1 MMRKR
6 VIIFNGNSASEI
18 GAEYFFQHPLIKD
31 LASDQV
37 TDLYHSTL
45 IYLNTLKSAR
55 VRTDRDNFNPE
66 FLTMEYI
73 NKVDNGVN
81 ILHKM
86 VLDILGRELGTFV
99 LDKIHRSLGSENKE
113 DVK

>member
-1 MMRKR
+1 MRKK
-6 VIIFNGNSASEI
+6 VIVFKGTSASEI

-45 IYLNTLKSAR
+45 IYLNTLKSAK
-55 VRTDRDNFNPE
+55 VRTDQDSFNPE
-66 FLTMEYI
+66 FLTIEYI

-99 LDKIHRSLGSENKE
+99 LNKIHRSIGSENKE
-113 DVK
+113 DVI